1 MKFAETIG
9 DLRRRQIA
17 GTIHKPLR
25 SFAELCQELG
35 VAPRTM
41 SGKLVRKDAPKPKTV
56 HRSNGAGKQSWYDPI
71 EFREWW
77 KRLQEEA

>member
-17 GTIHKPLR
+17 GKIYKPLR
-25 SFAELCQELG
+25 SFNELCEELG
-35 VAPRTM
+35 VPAHILRGNLRR
-41 SGKLVRKDAPKPKTV
+41 SDAPQPKTR
-56 HRSNGAGKQSWYDPI
+56 HRSTSGGQQSWYDPI

-77 KRLQEEA
+77 KRVQEEA